1 MRKTA
6 IALSLVVALSSPA
19 LAVDLPS
26 DTVDR
31 AAVCSVYGG
40 FAPEGDAR
48 SVAAKQAI
56 DAIVQRALDEG
67 GVTAAR
73 VRELF
78 HDTTQLAMDDEPR
91 EEIIENW
98 NECRASFAP

>member
-6 IALSLVVALSSPA
+6 TALGLLLALSSPA
-19 LAVDLPS
+19 LALPS

-31 AAVCSVYGG
+31 ATVCSVYGG
-40 FAPEGDAR
+40 FAPERDAR
-48 SVAAKQAI
+48 SAAAKQTI

-67 GVTAAR
+67 GFTAAR

-91 EEIIENW
+91 EELIASW